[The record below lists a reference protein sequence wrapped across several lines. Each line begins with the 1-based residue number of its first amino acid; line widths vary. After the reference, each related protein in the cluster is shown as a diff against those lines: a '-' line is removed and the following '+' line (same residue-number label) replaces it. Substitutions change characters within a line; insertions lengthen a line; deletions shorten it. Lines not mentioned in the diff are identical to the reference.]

1 MSREP
6 DPRSSTPTCMYS
18 LRLLPVGSIPRSVP
32 GHVRETE
39 NADRRWG
46 PLVLRNEPNVANPNC
61 SSRPPSVSGV
71 ELIHENG
78 GGGPNVEVVNQSYEA
93 DHGAPTPT
101 IAWHHRE
108 GTEWPA
114 EKLVL
119 ARSFAYG
126 FRADRALKGLK
137 TGTPVGSKSETFRVA
152 TVRLCSSAV
161 AEMAKSIPLL
171 PIR

>member
-1 MSREP
+1 
-6 DPRSSTPTCMYS
+6 
-18 LRLLPVGSIPRSVP
+18 
-32 GHVRETE
+32 VRETE
-39 NADRRWG
+39 YADRRWG

-61 SSRPPSVSGV
+61 SSRSPSVTAGV
-71 ELIHENG
+71 EFIDENG

-93 DHGAPTPT
+93 DHDAPTPT

-126 FRADRALKGLK
+126 FRADRGLKGLK

-152 TVRLCSSAV
+152 TVRPCSSAV
-161 AEMAKSIPLL
+161 AEMARSIPLL